1 MSDKP
6 IPDQLSSVATII
18 GELGANIAEAQKQ
31 LDANYVR
38 SLTQVL
44 GQLADASGRKAAVE
58 AAEEALK
65 NAGAD
70 AEKKKKAEEALVAA
84 KNLTLP
90 AGTLD
95 LIKAIGPSR
104 YQFTETTL
112 KVRLDLSRSLDV
124 VGSLGV
130 GAGFGAVTV
139 NAALTVG
146 YAYDY
151 QAAAECTTVLHAV
164 PASESVLKTLLD
176 RAKEVDGQKLTLPA
190 RSAADDKLVDQLKA
204 LSTALKTPKAP

>member
-1 MSDKP
+1 MSDNT

-18 GELGANIAEAQKQ
+18 GELGANIAEAQKR
-31 LDANYVR
+31 LDANYIQN
-38 SLTQVL
+38 LTLLL
-44 GQLADASGRKAAVE
+44 GHFSTASAGSAAV
-58 AAEEALK
+58 AKAEEALK
-65 NAGAD
+65 AALETKD
-70 AEKKKKAEEALVAA
+70 PAKIKTAEEALAAA
-84 KNLTLP
+84 KAPTLP
-90 AGTLD
+90 PGILD

-112 KVRLDLSRSLDV
+112 KVRIDLSRSLDI
-124 VGSLGV
+124 VGSIGV
-130 GAGFGAVTV
+130 GAGFGAVAV

-164 PASESVLKTLLD
+164 PTNETVLKTLLD

-190 RSAADDKLVDQLKA
+190 RSAADDKLVEQLKT
-204 LSTALKTPKAP
+204 LSTALKSK

>member
-1 MSDKP
+1 MSDNT

-18 GELGANIAEAQKQ
+18 GELGANIAQAQKQ
-31 LDANYVR
+31 LDANYVQN
-38 SLTQVL
+38 LTLVL
-44 GQLADASGRKAAVE
+44 GQLADASGKKAAVE
-58 AAEEALK
+58 AAKAALAK
-65 NAGAD
+65 ASTD
-70 AEKKKKAEEALVAA
+70 AAKAEAQAALTAAEA
-84 KNLTLP
+84 LTLP

-130 GAGFGAVTV
+130 GAGFGAITV

-164 PASESVLKTLLD
+164 PTNEAVLKTLLD

-190 RSAADDKLVDQLKA
+190 RSAADDKLVEQLKA
-204 LSTALKTPKAP
+204 LSTALKIK

>member
-1 MSDKP
+1 MSDKT
-6 IPDQLSSVATII
+6 IPDQLSSVASII
-18 GELGANIAEAQKQ
+18 AELGANIAEAQKQ
-31 LDANYVR
+31 LDATYVR

-44 GQLADASGRKAAVE
+44 GQLADASGRNSEV
-58 AAEEALK
+58 
-65 NAGAD
+65 
-70 AEKKKKAEEALVAA
+70 KKAEDALAEARITNEPAKLKAAQAALDAA
-84 KNLTLP
+84 KALTLP

-112 KVRLDLSRSLDV
+112 KVRLDISRSLDLA
-124 VGSLGV
+124 GSLGV
-130 GAGFGAVTV
+130 GAGFGAVAV

-164 PASESVLKTLLD
+164 PTSESVLKTLLD
-176 RAKEVDGQKLTLPA
+176 RAKEIDGQNLTLPA
-190 RSAADDKLVDQLKA
+190 RSSADEKLVEQLKV
-204 LSTALKTPKAP
+204 LSAALKRN

>member
-1 MSDKP
+1 MSDKT

-31 LDANYVR
+31 LDATYVR

-44 GQLADASGRKAAVE
+44 GQLSDASGRKAAVKEAE
-58 AAEEALK
+58 AALTEAT
-65 NAGAD
+65 GSAD
-70 AEKKKKAEEALVAA
+70 AAKITAAENALVAA
-84 KNLTLP
+84 QTLTLP

-112 KVRLDLSRSLDV
+112 KVRLDISRSLDLA
-124 VGSLGV
+124 GSLGV
-130 GAGFGAVTV
+130 GAGFGAVAV

-164 PASESVLKTLLD
+164 PTSESVLKTLLD
-176 RAKEVDGQKLTLPA
+176 RAKEIDGQNLALPA
-190 RSAADDKLVDQLKA
+190 RSSADEKLVEQLKA
-204 LSTALKTPKAP
+204 LSAALKRN